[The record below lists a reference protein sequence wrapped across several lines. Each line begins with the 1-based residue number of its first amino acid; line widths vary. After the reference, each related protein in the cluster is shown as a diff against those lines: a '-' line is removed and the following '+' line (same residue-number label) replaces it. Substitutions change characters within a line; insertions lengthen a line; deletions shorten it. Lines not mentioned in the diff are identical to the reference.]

1 LLEVKSVDVHY
12 GRAQALWDV
21 SFRVEEGEILTIIGS
36 NGAGKST
43 TLKTI
48 TGLLNPTSGSIEFMG
63 EKISELPPHEIV
75 QRGISMI
82 PEGRRVF
89 PDLTVAENLKIGGY
103 VRRNER
109 KKNVPWVYELFPRL
123 AERATQ
129 LAGTLS
135 GGERQMLAV
144 GRGLVSNP
152 KLILFDEPSLGLAP
166 MLVVQ
171 VFETVKR
178 INEGGTTILL
188 VEQNVRDS
196 LEIAD
201 KAILLEN
208 GRVVLSGEGREL
220 LGNEHVEKSY
230 MGIL

>member
-1 LLEVKSVDVHY
+1 VHY

-75 QRGISMI
+75 HRGISMI

-103 VRRNER
+103 VRKNER
-109 KKNVPWVYELFPRL
+109 KKNIPWVYELFPRL

-152 KLILFDEPSLGLAP
+152 KLILLDEPSLGLAP

-196 LEIAD
+196 LEIAG

-208 GRVVLSGEGREL
+208 GRVVLSGEGKEL

>member
-1 LLEVKSVDVHY
+1 
-12 GRAQALWDV
+12 
-21 SFRVEEGEILTIIGS
+21 
-36 NGAGKST
+36 
-43 TLKTI
+43 
-48 TGLLNPTSGSIEFMG
+48 
-63 EKISELPPHEIV
+63 
-75 QRGISMI
+75 
-82 PEGRRVF
+82 
-89 PDLTVAENLKIGGY
+89 
-103 VRRNER
+103 
-109 KKNVPWVYELFPRL
+109 
-123 AERATQ
+123 
-129 LAGTLS
+129 
-135 GGERQMLAV
+135 MLAV